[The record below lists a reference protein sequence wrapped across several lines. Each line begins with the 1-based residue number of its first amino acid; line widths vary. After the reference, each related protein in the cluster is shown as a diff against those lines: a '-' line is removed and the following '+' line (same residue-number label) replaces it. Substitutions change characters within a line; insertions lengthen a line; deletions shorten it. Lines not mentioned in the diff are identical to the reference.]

1 MKFSEA
7 LLDLFFVFLILMKMK
22 RKIIFGFKLK
32 VTPQNLRNYGARLK
46 IKRILDRIKLS
57 QSFMC
62 YYKSVIFNLI

>member
-1 MKFSEA
+1 MKCSEA

-46 IKRILDRIKLS
+46 IRKGFWTGLNYLKVLCAIIKVL
-57 QSFMC
+57 
-62 YYKSVIFNLI
+62 YLT